1 MPLRE
6 ADAAPAAPAVTDGS
20 GKSGESEPLPEEA
33 RPRREVSDLHIRDW
47 SSSDSITELTQLL
60 HAAYAHLAQRGL
72 RYVATHQDDVI
83 TARRLGRGYAL
94 LAFLRGELVG
104 TATLY
109 PPRPDSPVPWYRRQ
123 DVFHFGQFG
132 VRPDL
137 QRNGIGV
144 RILRELERRAR
155 IRGAS
160 ELACDTAEQAE
171 HLRSWYGREGYRL
184 IGHTQWPITNFRSVV
199 LSKSLD
205 PAH

>member
-6 ADAAPAAPAVTDGS
+6 ADVAPAASAVTDGS
-20 GKSGESEPLPEEA
+20 GKSGESDPPPEEA
-33 RPRREVSDLHIRDW
+33 RLRREVSDLHIRDW
-47 SSSDSITELTQLL
+47 SSSDSIPELTQLL

-83 TARRLGRGYAL
+83 TARRLGRGFAL
-94 LAFLRGELVG
+94 LVFLRGELVG

-109 PPRPDSPVPWYRRQ
+109 PPRPDSPVLWYRRP
-123 DVFHFGQFG
+123 DVLHFGQFG

-155 IRGAS
+155 MQGAS

-199 LSKSLD
+199 LSKTLD